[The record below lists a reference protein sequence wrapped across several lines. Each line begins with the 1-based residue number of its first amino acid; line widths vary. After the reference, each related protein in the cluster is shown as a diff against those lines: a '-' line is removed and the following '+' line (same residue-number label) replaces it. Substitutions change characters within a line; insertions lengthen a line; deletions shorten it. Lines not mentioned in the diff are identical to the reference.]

1 MILLAGVFTQIN
13 NICRNFLWKDTVGSG
28 CPGKVAWKSVCKTKK
43 EGGLGIVNNKMWNIA
58 AMGKYLWM
66 ISSKKKKKLV
76 A

>member
-66 ISSKKKKKLV
+66 ISSKKKKLV